1 MYCFIVVRASAF
13 GQWANQLV
21 RQYAWLCFLTPALYL
36 SLSLCFLH
44 DVLVLPTY
52 IIIQQLPQPVALQH
66 RAQSTADSVA
76 QITQSALFFSFCYLC
91 AWQLQLQSNRC
102 CPAFGLPACL
112 PAAGMVW
119 YGGMPCATS
128 CSGKRF
134 LSGQKLNRFRKVVCC
149 GGFRSATETGWK
161 RF

>member
-1 MYCFIVVRASAF
+1 M
-13 GQWANQLV
+13 
-21 RQYAWLCFLTPALYL
+21 ALLSYPCSL
-36 SLSLCFLH
+36 SLSLCLLL

-66 RAQSTADSVA
+66 RAQRTADSVA
-76 QITQSALFFSFCYLC
+76 QIAQSALFFSFCYVC

-102 CPAFGLPACL
+102 CPAFGLPACCWY
-112 PAAGMVW
+112 GMVW

-149 GGFRSATETGWK
+149 GGFRSATETG
-161 RF
+161 